1 MPRNGK
7 KGNGRKQHTDET
19 KELARARVAAGESLS
34 RVARELGIAKST
46 LHTWLTQA
54 DRDGHQESR
63 EKRKEQFIDKA
74 WESIENALIFGNQ
87 KIKVA
92 TASQENFN
100 DTIERFIELLEE
112 ARHSKEINA
121 LEISNV
127 VTALASLMK
136 IPLKDVSTYIGTL
149 YDKIALASGEPTS
162 VNKQTG
168 QVTQRYEYDI
178 TQRIVSDPETARL
191 ADQLLQR
198 AANSDAGMARAHN
211 KPWPVAAVRPPAA
224 PEPED
229 T

>member
-1 MPRNGK
+1 MSRKSKN
-7 KGNGRKQHTDET
+7 RKQHTDET

-34 RVARELGIAKST
+34 KVARDMGIAKST
-46 LHTWLTQA
+46 LHSWLTQA
-54 DRDGHQESR
+54 DRDGYQEARESR
-63 EKRKEQFIDKA
+63 KQKFINKA

-92 TASQENFN
+92 TIAQENFN

-112 ARHSKEINA
+112 AQQRKEISA

-149 YDKIALASGEPTS
+149 YDKIALASGDVTTRGE
-162 VNKQTG
+162 VKG

-178 TQRIVSDPETARL
+178 TQRIVNDPE
-191 ADQLLQR
+191 
-198 AANSDAGMARAHN
+198 ARALARN
-211 KPWPVAAVRPPAA
+211 LFRRAVNPDLGRGRA
-224 PEPED
+224 E
-229 T
+229 

>member
-1 MPRNGK
+1 MPRNTK
-7 KGNGRKQHTDET
+7 NRKQHSEET

-34 RVARELGIAKST
+34 KVARDMGIAKST
-46 LHTWLTQA
+46 LHSWLTQA
-54 DRDGHQESR
+54 DRDGYQEARESR
-63 EKRKEQFIDKA
+63 KQKFINKA

-92 TASQENFN
+92 TIAQENFN

-112 ARHSKEINA
+112 AQQRKEISA

-149 YDKIALASGEPTS
+149 YDKIALASGDVTTRGE
-162 VNKQTG
+162 VKG

-178 TQRIVSDPETARL
+178 TQKIITDPETAKL

-198 AANSDAGMARAHN
+198 AANSDTGMVRTHN
-211 KPWPVAAVRPPAA
+211 KPWTMAAIRPPVA

-229 T
+229 S

>member
-1 MPRNGK
+1 MPRNTK
-7 KGNGRKQHTDET
+7 NRKQHSEET

-34 RVARELGIAKST
+34 KVARDMGIAKST
-46 LHTWLTQA
+46 LHSWLTQA
-54 DRDGHQESR
+54 DRDGYQEARESR
-63 EKRKEQFIDKA
+63 KQKFINKA

-92 TASQENFN
+92 TIAQENFN

-112 ARHSKEINA
+112 AQQRKEISA

-149 YDKIALASGEPTS
+149 YDKIALASGDVTTRGE
-162 VNKQTG
+162 VKG

-178 TQRIVSDPETARL
+178 TQKIITDPETAKL

-198 AANSDAGMARAHN
+198 AANSDTGMVRTHS
-211 KPWPVAAVRPPAA
+211 KPWPVAAVRPSAT

>member
-1 MPRNGK
+1 MSRNTK
-7 KGNGRKQHTDET
+7 NRKQHTDET

-34 RVARELGIAKST
+34 KVARDMGIAKST
-46 LHTWLTQA
+46 LHSWLTQA
-54 DRDGHQESR
+54 DRDGYQEARESR
-63 EKRKEQFIDKA
+63 KQKFINKA

-92 TASQENFN
+92 TIAQENFN

-112 ARHSKEINA
+112 AQQRKEISA

-149 YDKIALASGEPTS
+149 YDKIALASGDVTTRGE
-162 VNKQTG
+162 VKG

-178 TQRIVSDPETARL
+178 TQKIITDPETAKL

-198 AANSDAGMARAHN
+198 AANSDAGMVRTHN
-211 KPWPVAAVRPPAA
+211 KPWSVAAVRPPAA